1 MTPDAFLPACDEER
15 RAVWA
20 WLEQML
26 SHPEGLYDGHTLAEV
41 RDRMAVFLAAYRDAG
56 GIQ

>member
-1 MTPDAFLPACDEER
+1 MTPPFLPACDEER

-26 SHPEGLYDGHTLAEV
+26 THPEGLYDGHTLGEV